1 MKWNASSLAP
11 LFLLLAGCMGGSGG
25 YSNAGLEPAGQG
37 SIGAQGWDGEGGQR
51 RPQQQQQAY
60 QPQDQYRQQPAQ
72 QDDYRPQ
79 ATAGGAPGAGY
90 ERPDSGYDAP
100 RTYQP
105 QPQAQPGTQAARPQT
120 YQSVTPQQDSY
131 ADPAASAAGPAGTS
145 RGARA
150 DEVGYAGVRGVA
162 GGDSGAVVV
171 VHRTLPAGSFV
182 EITSLETGKTIIAL
196 VTGTGSET
204 LADLSP
210 AAARALGSME
220 MNIPVRVRSINPTG
234 PDQAALRN
242 GQAAMER
249 PDTPPVLLNALRK
262 QLPAATPPRYAAT
275 PAQGQPSYTR
285 PAAQQPGRTTPS
297 AAPGRAGFY
306 VQVGAFSNQANAN
319 GLAQSLGGFVRPGG
333 GLFRVQMGPYRSAG
347 EAQAARAEAARQGY
361 GDARVFTQN

>member
-11 LFLLLAGCMGGSGG
+11 LFLLLAGCMGGSGRDL
-25 YSNAGLEPAGQG
+25 NAGLEPAGPG
-37 SIGAQGWDGEGGQR
+37 SLAAQSWDCEDRQR
-51 RPQQQQQAY
+51 APR
-60 QPQDQYRQQPAQ
+60 QDQYQQPAYQ
-72 QDDYRPQ
+72 QDQLRPQ
-79 ATAGGAPGAGY
+79 ATAGGAPGASY
-90 ERPDSGYDAP
+90 ERPDMGYDRP
-100 RTYQP
+100 QPYQP
-105 QPQAQPGTQAARPQT
+105 QPDRPQV
-120 YQSVTPQQDSY
+120 YQPAASQQDSY
-131 ADPAASAAGPAGTS
+131 ADPATGASGPAGTS
-145 RGARA
+145 RQARA

-162 GGDSGAVVV
+162 GGDNGSVVA

-182 EITSLETGKTIIAL
+182 EVTSLETGKTIIVL
-196 VTGTGSET
+196 VTASGSEN

-210 AAARALGSME
+210 AAARALGAVNST
-220 MNIPVRVRSINPTG
+220 IPVRVRSINPTG
-234 PDQAALRN
+234 PDQAALRS

-262 QLPAATPPRYAAT
+262 QLPPSAAPRYADT
-275 PAQGQPSYTR
+275 PQPSYGR
-285 PAAQQPGRTTPS
+285 PVAQPARTPA

-333 GLFRVQMGPYRSAG
+333 GLYRVQMGPYRTAG

>member
-1 MKWNASSLAP
+1 MKWNASALAP

-25 YSNAGLEPAGQG
+25 YSNAGLEPAGGQG
-37 SIGAQGWDGEGGQR
+37 SLAAQTWDGGEG
-51 RPQQQQQAY
+51 RPQRPPQQDAY
-60 QPQDQYRQQPAQ
+60 QAPQQDQYSQQPQ
-72 QDDYRPQ
+72 YQPQ

-90 ERPDSGYDAP
+90 ERPGSDDDRPAQP
-100 RTYQP
+100 RQDYQPRPQQQTYQP
-105 QPQAQPGTQAARPQT
+105 
-120 YQSVTPQQDSY
+120 PQQDSY

-145 RGARA
+145 RPGAPQRH

-162 GGDSGAVVV
+162 GGDNGSVVA
-171 VHRTLPAGSFV
+171 VHRNLPAGSFV
-182 EITSLETGKTIIAL
+182 EVTSLETGKTIIAL
-196 VTGTGSET
+196 VTATGSEN

-210 AAARALGSME
+210 AAARMLGATGAS
-220 MNIPVRVRSINPTG
+220 IPVRVRAINPTG
-234 PDQAALRN
+234 PDQAALRS
-242 GQAAMER
+242 GQPAMER

-262 QLPAATPPRYAAT
+262 QLPAANGPRFADTP
-275 PAQGQPSYTR
+275 QPSYGR
-285 PAAQQPGRTTPS
+285 PASQPARATPS